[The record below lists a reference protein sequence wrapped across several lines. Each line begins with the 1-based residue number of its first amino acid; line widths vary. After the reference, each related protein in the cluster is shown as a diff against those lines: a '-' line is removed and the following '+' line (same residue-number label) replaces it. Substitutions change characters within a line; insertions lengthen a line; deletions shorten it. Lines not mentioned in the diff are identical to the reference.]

1 MTDEQTGA
9 AEAQAPVPPSPPTP
23 TPTPNRT
30 SALVP
35 VQTPERGLVPIPEP
49 GPAATITL
57 EPVTASADADRATS
71 GDPFPR
77 EAWTT
82 LASHAAG
89 YLRLTVALLRD
100 PSVSRHRRAA
110 LLAAAAYFASP
121 IDLIPGIVPVLG
133 QVDDL
138 AVAMLAIRLALNA
151 LEPSRRQMHLAA
163 AGLSDETLHEDLVA
177 TGRLAAWTA
186 RAGARTGLRIGRGA
200 LRVTVRTGRDAV
212 DLAARG
218 GRAAVRRAGPVV
230 ERSSGAAARAA
241 GRTTSAG
248 RGLADRIRRRGPG
261 TLSEPLPGEPSDPLA

>member
-1 MTDEQTGA
+1 MTDERDQDDREA
-9 AEAQAPVPPSPPTP
+9 ARAVSVE
-23 TPTPNRT
+23 R
-30 SALVP
+30 ALVP
-35 VQTPERGLVPIPEP
+35 VAPPEAAAIDAPVTIEVTADDGAPEP
-49 GPAATITL
+49 GH
-57 EPVTASADADRATS
+57 
-71 GDPFPR
+71 DPFPR
-77 EAWTT
+77 EAWST
-82 LASHAAG
+82 LTHHAAG
-89 YLRLTVALLRD
+89 YLRLTAALLRD
-100 PSVSRHRRAA
+100 PAVSKHRRAA

>member
-1 MTDEQTGA
+1 MTDERDQEHASLATELPAAAAELPAAAAELPAATATPERALVPAASLENAAVEAPAATDISA
-9 AEAQAPVPPSPPTP
+9 AEA
-23 TPTPNRT
+23 
-30 SALVP
+30 
-35 VQTPERGLVPIPEP
+35 EP
-49 GPAATITL
+49 GPN
-57 EPVTASADADRATS
+57 P
-71 GDPFPR
+71 DPFPR
-77 EAWTT
+77 EAW
-82 LASHAAG
+82 ASLTRHAAG
-89 YLRLTVALLRD
+89 YLRLTAALLRD
-100 PSVSRHRRAA
+100 PAVSKHRRAA

-212 DLAARG
+212 HLAARG
-218 GRAAVRRAGPVV
+218 GRAAARRAGPVV

-248 RGLADRIRRRGPG
+248 RGLADRIRRRAPDVGD
-261 TLSEPLPGEPSDPLA
+261 EPSDGEPSDPLA